1 MICPVKL
8 ANEVSAFGDAVE
20 RVPMISAVW
29 QALRRLWSQSSNDA
43 VYGIQLSMCFCG
55 RETFFDQKP

>member
-8 ANEVSAFGDAVE
+8 SNEVSAFGGVVE

-29 QALRRLWSQSSNDA
+29 QALRRFWSQSSNDA
-43 VYGIQLSMCFCG
+43 VWEFHCLCAFGG